1 MQHMPVGSEEP
12 KNEIPPPAGLL
23 ACLFSAQLLPRC

>member
-12 KNEIPPPAGLL
+12 KNEIPATGGPSRLFIFPPVA
-23 ACLFSAQLLPRC
+23 A